1 MPRPWAPAEAG
12 WGGAVWGC
20 GGGRRAHLEAMEVL
34 RLEVVG
40 GAAAP
45 VHDVLV
51 LALAAQLAVPV
62 GDAQVVVHHGVAVGA
77 VLQHRVEEGLRGREG
92 ERPEARASLARTG
105 RAVGGPAP
113 GRPTA
118 ERLVLEARL
127 VSPQTGP
134 VPVSPRQGT
143 LGGVSRAA

>member
-1 MPRPWAPAEAG
+1 
-12 WGGAVWGC
+12 
-20 GGGRRAHLEAMEVL
+20 MEVL

-77 VLQHRVEEGLRGREG
+77 VLQDRVEEGLEGRK
-92 ERPEARASLARTG
+92 RPS
-105 RAVGGPAP
+105 
-113 GRPTA
+113 
-118 ERLVLEARL
+118 
-127 VSPQTGP
+127 
-134 VPVSPRQGT
+134 
-143 LGGVSRAA
+143 